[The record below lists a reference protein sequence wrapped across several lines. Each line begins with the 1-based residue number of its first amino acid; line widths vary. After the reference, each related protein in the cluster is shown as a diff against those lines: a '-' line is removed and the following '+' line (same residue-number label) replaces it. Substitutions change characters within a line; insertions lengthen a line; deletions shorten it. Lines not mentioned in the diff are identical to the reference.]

1 MTEIW
6 PFRLMGVVNVTPDSF
21 SDGGL
26 FLDPGEA
33 IVHGLGMVG
42 EGAEILDVGGES
54 TRPGAEPVAEAE
66 ELRRV
71 LPVIE
76 GLASANATRPSHPT
90 HSSSSE
96 RTSHP
101 AHPQISIDTAKASVA
116 RAALDAG
123 ATLVNDVT
131 ALRGDPGMAAVVAQ
145 SGAECCLMHM
155 RGDPRTMQREPR
167 YEDVVDEVG
176 AFLEERLAFAVA
188 EGIAE
193 ERVLLDP
200 GIGFGKTLEHNLELL
215 RRLGELAALG
225 RPLVVGTS
233 RKSFLGRILAGV
245 SPVRG
250 AAIAG
255 GHAGGASSVEGHA
268 GGASPAGGGAKGR
281 TSAEPLDVRTERLP
295 GTIATCVLA
304 YERGASV
311 LRVHD
316 VAPVRAA
323 LAVAAATLGAR

>member
-1 MTEIW
+1 
-6 PFRLMGVVNVTPDSF
+6 MGVVNVTPDSF

-26 FLDPGEA
+26 FLDPGVA
-33 IVHGLGMVG
+33 VAHGWRLAQ

-54 TRPGAEPVAEAE
+54 TRPGAEPVEAEE

-71 LPVIE
+71 LPVVE
-76 GLASANATRPSHPT
+76 GLAEAMPT
-90 HSSSSE
+90 HSSSSA
-96 RTSHP
+96 RP
-101 AHPQISIDTAKASVA
+101 IISIDTAKASVA
-116 RAALDAG
+116 RASLQAG

-131 ALRGDPGMAAVVAQ
+131 ALRGDPEMAGVVAQ
-145 SGAECCLMHM
+145 SGVECCLMHM
-155 RGDPRTMQREPR
+155 LGEPRTMQREPR
-167 YEDVVDEVG
+167 YGDVVDDVK
-176 AFLEERLAFAVA
+176 AFLEQRLAFAVG

-200 GIGFGKTLEHNLELL
+200 GIGFGKTLEHNLQLL
-215 RRLGELAALG
+215 RRLRELATLG

-233 RKSFLGRILAGV
+233 RKSFLGRILAGA
-245 SPVRG
+245 G
-250 AAIAG
+250 AESG
-255 GHAGGASSVEGHA
+255 
-268 GGASPAGGGAKGR
+268 PA
-281 TSAEPLDVRTERLP
+281 DVADRLP

-323 LAVAAATLGAR
+323 LAVAAATLGAQ